1 VHTQIYVIADY
12 FNLQPVKE
20 VKESKDDYI
29 HKLQQKNFT
38 LTSQLETTKKEIEF
52 FREELFKA
60 EKKVYYRY

>member
-1 VHTQIYVIADY
+1 VHTQIYVINDY

-20 VKESKDDYI
+20 VKESKDDHI

-52 FREELFKA
+52 FREKLFKA
-60 EKKVYYRY
+60 EQKVYYRY